1 MKVRRALHPAYPFS
15 RVMACSEKR
24 MPVLKVNVINVLM
37 LSCPKCL
44 KSGLNGQNSCI
55 IKHAFVRDESAE
67 GRGRAG
73 VLLSCCQST
82 RGESA

>member
-1 MKVRRALHPAYPFS
+1 MPEKKWTKRSKQLH
-15 RVMACSEKR
+15 
-24 MPVLKVNVINVLM
+24 
-37 LSCPKCL
+37 
-44 KSGLNGQNSCI
+44 